1 MCVSGMI
8 CWKLRVEEAYGV
20 LDPTIIAELCE
31 LRILE
36 VVLVNLYCWILLKCG
51 TSKQVSLA
59 DVHMQERPPTM
70 TLKRMFG
77 SC

>member
-1 MCVSGMI
+1 M
-8 CWKLRVEEAYGV
+8 EEAYGV

-31 LRILE
+31 LRMLE
-36 VVLVNLYCWILLKCG
+36 VVLGDLCSGILLKCCI
-51 TSKQVSLA
+51 SKQVSLA

-70 TLKRMFG
+70 TLKLMFG